1 MQKLISIE
9 LFSDFGM
16 LKKPDTNEPVYLTFN
31 MLHKP
36 VLLGILGAITGLE
49 GFKEKGKLPDY
60 YEKLKDL
67 KVGIEPLKHE
77 NGNFQK
83 TIIKYNNA
91 TGFANQAEA
100 EVLNLKTGKNK
111 KKKIGATLNIIEQTI
126 VAPTFRCYF
135 LLDTDIELHKK
146 IDKNLSNHDAEY
158 LPYLGKNEFS
168 VWWENYRQYE
178 FKEFEAAENFKI
190 ASVFIKDKPVKDG
203 KAEEYF
209 DLLTDLTGQGNTFI
223 YFERL
228 PIGYIE
234 IAPKQYQYEY
244 RNFAFSDWSYRP
256 EYKSEHFQ
264 MIKLSD
270 NEKVIQLF

>member
-9 LFSDFGM
+9 LFADFGM

-83 TIIKYNNA
+83 TIIAYNNT
-91 TGFANQAEA
+91 TGMASKETGG
-100 EVLNLKTGKNK
+100 NLIVT
-111 KKKIGATLNIIEQTI
+111 EQTLI
-126 VAPTFRCYF
+126 APAFRCYF
-135 LLDTDIELHKK
+135 MLDTDIELHKK
-146 IDKNLSNHDAEY
+146 IDKNLSNYDAEY

-168 VWWENYRQYE
+168 VWWENYTQYE

-256 EYKSEHFQ
+256 EYKSGHFQ
-264 MIKLSD
+264 MIKLSG